1 MKDEHGVDV
10 ILGNPY
16 LYIYGMPGPDTTLVI
31 AKEFKNDKVLC
42 FDVYS
47 ERDIELDPVELF
59 QRKETAWTDQE
70 IRKVFDFYGNFMFML
85 HHNYRLKV

>member
-1 MKDEHGVDV
+1 MKDKHGVDI

-16 LYIYGMPGPDTTLVI
+16 LYIFGGPGPDATLVI
-31 AKEFKNDKVLC
+31 ARGFKNDKVLC

-47 ERDIELDPVELF
+47 EHDIELDPGELF
-59 QRKETAWTDQE
+59 QRKKTAWTDQE

-85 HHNYRLKV
+85 HHNYKLEV